1 MELRYGYDRIDPRAQ
16 DLRGRKRRRAAYC
29 PRGRHP
35 GTPSRRLGRAH
46 RGRRAHAGDRG
57 GLPAGDEGEAGTA
70 PLRRERR
77 VAWLLDSPDSF
88 NLPRPKS
95 MKNIEFISR
104 FILVGMVL
112 SSCSA
117 PPCKSYIDR
126 LPELEEIF
134 KIRNMFVKPMES
146 FVIAQGRMPS
156 SEEMEAFVPREY
168 YDISSK
174 FNLTSTFWCDFYSSV
189 RGDICTL
196 IYEANLD
203 CLIGCAYRLKPGWG
217 LKKRPN
223 GTTYNVPAEK
233 GEGWVCQ
240 NLDTR
245 YFIHGTLR
253 SDWADLIP

>member
-1 MELRYGYDRIDPRAQ
+1 
-16 DLRGRKRRRAAYC
+16 
-29 PRGRHP
+29 
-35 GTPSRRLGRAH
+35 
-46 RGRRAHAGDRG
+46 
-57 GLPAGDEGEAGTA
+57 
-70 PLRRERR
+70 
-77 VAWLLDSPDSF
+77 
-88 NLPRPKS
+88 
-95 MKNIEFISR
+95 MKNIEFTSR

-117 PPCKSYIDR
+117 PPPCKSYIDR

-134 KIRNMFVKPMES
+134 KIRNMFVKTMES

-156 SEEMEAFVPREY
+156 SEEMEALVPREY

-174 FNLTSTFWCDFYSSV
+174 FNLVSDFNPFASGGV
-189 RGDICTL
+189 RGNICTL

-203 CLIGCAYRLKPGWG
+203 CLVGCAYRLKPGWG

-233 GEGWVCQ
+233 GEGWVCH